1 LSFIDLKS
9 ILHKAPHFV
18 AVLLVLAIGQSAL
31 AQTRYVTDQFEITL
45 RTGPSTSNQIVRM
58 LPSGTRLE
66 TIEVDAEAG
75 WTRVRTSGGTEGWVL
90 TRYLMGDP
98 AARDQLASMRE
109 RLETMRGESGSLGAR
124 VDDLSQANQEA
135 QTRIRSLESENK
147 QLEAELAE
155 IKRTASN
162 VLAIDSENNALREQL
177 STAEVQIA
185 ALQQENGELSSRRN
199 RDWFIAGAA
208 VLLAGVLL
216 GIILPRI
223 RWRKRSRWSDSF

>member
-1 LSFIDLKS
+1 MKS

>member
-1 LSFIDLKS
+1 MLAGLLFLCI
-9 ILHKAPHFV
+9 AQGV
-18 AVLLVLAIGQSAL
+18 A

-66 TIEVDAEAG
+66 TIEVDADAG
-75 WTRVRTSGGTEGWVL
+75 WSRVRTSGGTEGWVL
-90 TRYLMGDP
+90 TRYLMAEP
-98 AARDQLASMRE
+98 SARDQLASMRE

-135 QTRIRSLESENK
+135 QSRIRTLESENK
-147 QLEAELAE
+147 RLEAELAE
-155 IKRTASN
+155 IRRTASN
-162 VLAIDSENNALREQL
+162 VLAIDAENSALREQL